1 MSRLREGGVN
11 VPGDIA
17 MVGFNDDVI
26 SRMVGPELTTIQY
39 DGREMG
45 KVAAKS
51 LLEQLNNNSNGIS
64 DYVMVLPHKLITRES
79 SKKINQTDFK

>member
-1 MSRLREGGVN
+1 
-11 VPGDIA
+11 
-17 MVGFNDDVI
+17 
-26 SRMVGPELTTIQY
+26 
-39 DGREMG
+39 MG

-79 SKKINQTDFK
+79 SQKINQTDFK